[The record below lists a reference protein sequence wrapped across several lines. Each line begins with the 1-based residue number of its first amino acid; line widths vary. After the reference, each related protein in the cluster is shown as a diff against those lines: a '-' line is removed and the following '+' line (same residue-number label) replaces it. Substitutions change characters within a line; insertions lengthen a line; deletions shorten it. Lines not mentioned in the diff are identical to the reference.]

1 MLRRIDALRDSGIFK
16 DYRWSTGCPE
26 FARVNV
32 IYGGNGSGKSCLAQ
46 AFDLACTE
54 PGKRSRLR
62 ICVDDSGTTRPVAE
76 DAEVFDRIL
85 VFDVD
90 YITRNHRFRGT
101 DSPDMEAI
109 LTIGQRSSEAE
120 DRLAAL
126 SQKAGELGSQA
137 DVQSTCVAE
146 LTKKRTELLTKISV
160 DIVADLTRFGGSY
173 QSRSNYTVAVAENKL
188 RGSRDGW
195 KTLDVKQLASNR
207 EVVNAPKQ
215 DAVAFENHDLS
226 VSDDLVEETKRVLG
240 ATASTVV
247 LDTLAKHPDASQW
260 VQQGRALHDSL
271 DQCIF
276 CGSPLTNERRR
287 QIDQHFSGEVEL
299 LESSIRTVTS
309 RLDDLASAVKSCRES
324 VPPRSALYEDLR
336 ETYDTACTGLKDE
349 LSSLE
354 GWIGKLGTRLAK
366 KLTNVLRADNE
377 EVVAPP
383 TVDCA
388 PIDEVV
394 TQHNAR
400 AASHGDHVKEA
411 ALCIERHHLSAS
423 AKEYDKVNKEIDEAN
438 ALINSIRSDLSAVNN
453 EIASLGSSEGDP
465 TPSAS
470 VLNSEVARLL
480 GRAELSFRPV
490 GSRYQVLRNGEP
502 AVGLSEGECTA
513 ITLLHFM
520 EAVARHKSSGKP
532 PIVITDDPVSSL
544 DSSVFLGVSTYIWSE
559 CITKERAAQLFL
571 LTHNFELFRQWDIQ
585 LEGLGHSSRKT
596 DFPSQLYQ
604 LISCHEARNGVTAR
618 CPVLAE
624 WPPPGVSP
632 QKVRSSY
639 VHAFMTVAE
648 AKRKLDECE
657 SLEHQL
663 DAQLLVPNVMRRL
676 LEGFIGFKRPDFAGK
691 FDSAMRE
698 CGAMLTSAGYGGDA
712 EALRLQ
718 LTRFAHAYSHSENPD
733 VTVVV
738 DPSEIRPALG
748 AVFEFMDAI
757 DSEHMKGLC
766 KVANIPYES
775 LVNVSGSAD
784 SALGV

>member
-16 DYRWSTGCPE
+16 DYRWSAGCPE

-46 AFDLACTE
+46 AFDLACTD

-62 ICVDDSGTTRPVAE
+62 ICVDDNGITRPVAE

-90 YITRNHRFRGT
+90 YVTRNHRFRET

-137 DVQSTCVAE
+137 GVHSTRVAE
-146 LTKKRTELLTKISV
+146 LTKKRTELLTRISV
-160 DIVADLTRFGGSY
+160 DVVADLTKLGGSY
-173 QSRSNYTVAVAENKL
+173 QSRSNYTVAIAENKL
-188 RGSRDGW
+188 KGSRDGW
-195 KTLDVKQLASNR
+195 KTLDVKQLAGNR
-207 EVVNAPKQ
+207 EVVNAQKQ
-215 DAVAFENHDLS
+215 EAVAFKNHDLS

-260 VQQGRALHDSL
+260 VQQGRALHEGL

-276 CGSPLTNERRR
+276 CGSPLTDERRC
-287 QIDQHFSGEVEL
+287 QIDQHFSREVEL

-309 RLDDLASAVKSCRES
+309 KLDDLASAVKSCRES
-324 VPPRSALYEDLR
+324 VPPRSAIYVDLR
-336 ETYDTACTGLKDE
+336 ETYDPACTGLKDE

-354 GWIGKLGTRLAK
+354 GWIDELGTRLAK
-366 KLTNVLRADNE
+366 KLTNVLRADSE
-377 EVVAPP
+377 EVAAPP
-383 TVDCA
+383 TFDCA
-388 PIDEVV
+388 PVDEVV

-438 ALINSIRSDLSAVNN
+438 ALINSIRSDLSGVNN

-465 TPSAS
+465 TPSVS

-520 EAVARHKSSGKP
+520 ETVARHTSSGKP
-532 PIVITDDPVSSL
+532 PIVIIDDPVSSL

-585 LEGLGHSSRKT
+585 LEGLGYSSRRK

-604 LISCHEARNGVTAR
+604 LISCHETRNGVTAR
-618 CPVLAE
+618 CPVLAG

-663 DAQLLVPNVMRRL
+663 DAQLLVPNVIRRL

-691 FDSAMRE
+691 SDTAMRE
-698 CGAMLTSAGYGGDA
+698 CGAMLTSGG
-712 EALRLQ
+712 
-718 LTRFAHAYSHSENPD
+718 
-733 VTVVV
+733 VW
-738 DPSEIRPALG
+738 G
-748 AVFEFMDAI
+748 
-757 DSEHMKGLC
+757 
-766 KVANIPYES
+766 
-775 LVNVSGSAD
+775 
-784 SALGV
+784 